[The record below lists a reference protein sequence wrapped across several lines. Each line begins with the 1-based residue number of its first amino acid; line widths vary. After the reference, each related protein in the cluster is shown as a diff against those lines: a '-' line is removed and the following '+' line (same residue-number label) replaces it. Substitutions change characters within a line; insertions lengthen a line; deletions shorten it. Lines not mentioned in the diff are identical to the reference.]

1 MSHTFHSKL
10 QKTALQWIESD
21 ELRLCRHASM
31 THQLAARNA
40 LRALELAAA
49 YGTADMISRST
60 LLRAL
65 ALCDAAK
72 VRLPI
77 LEVNLARGLV
87 AAHQPAS
94 ELCRKDHICSTS
106 GYDPF
111 STLQGDVMLTSS
123 GYSSITQ
130 SRQLS
135 SEAAF
140 REYGRNFGDESRMS
154 EGTAVP
160 NDQFVAE
167 SIPEGLH
174 EDVED
179 MDGEQQESEDETE
192 MRQQLLKAAL
202 MHVVGLMCQP
212 NWLIQHFWS
221 CGSCEKCM
229 AWHGM
234 SPTLPSI
241 LSLPQKEHGWSV
253 AALQAGASDLG
264 LSKAASG
271 MAPNG
276 AAGLVEVCCSPTDFS
291 CHSMLS
297 CTAHNWLMV

>member
-1 MSHTFHSKL
+1 MPL
-10 QKTALQWIESD
+10 QAAETALRYTESD

-49 YGTADMISRST
+49 YGTAKMISRSA

-77 LEVNLARGLV
+77 LELNLARGLV
-87 AAHQPAS
+87 TAHQLAS
-94 ELCRKDHICSTS
+94 ELCRKDKICSKT
-106 GYDPF
+106 GYEPYG
-111 STLQGDVMLTSS
+111 TLQSDFMLTPLGHSN
-123 GYSSITQ
+123 INQ

-140 REYGRNFGDESRMS
+140 REYGRNFGDESKIS

-160 NDQFVAE
+160 DERFVAQ

-179 MDGEQQESEDETE
+179 MGGEQQESEDETE
-192 MRQQLLKAAL
+192 MRRQLLKAAL
-202 MHVVGLMCQP
+202 THVVGLMCQL
-212 NWLIQHFWS
+212 NWLIHHFWS

-229 AWHGM
+229 AWHV
-234 SPTLPSI
+234 PIFPNKLNLP
-241 LSLPQKEHGWSV
+241 
-253 AALQAGASDLG
+253 
-264 LSKAASG
+264 
-271 MAPNG
+271 
-276 AAGLVEVCCSPTDFS
+276 
-291 CHSMLS
+291 
-297 CTAHNWLMV
+297 

>member
-1 MSHTFHSKL
+1 MSHTCHSKL
-10 QKTALQWIESD
+10 QKTALRRTESD
-21 ELRLCRHASM
+21 DLRLCRHASM
-31 THQLAARNA
+31 THQLAAKNA
-40 LRALELAAA
+40 LRALELAAV
-49 YGTADMISRST
+49 YGTANMISRST

-94 ELCRKDHICSTS
+94 ELCRKDCICSTP
-106 GYDPF
+106 GDDPF

-123 GYSSITQ
+123 GYSSTTR

-179 MDGEQQESEDETE
+179 MDGEQQESEDEAE
-192 MRQQLLKAAL
+192 LRQQLLKAAL
-202 MHVVGLMCQP
+202 THVVGLMCQP
-212 NWLIQHFWS
+212 NWFIQHFWS

-229 AWHGM
+229 AWHVPNT
-234 SPTLPSI
+234 SQHPEP
-241 LSLPQKEHGWSV
+241 
-253 AALQAGASDLG
+253 AAEGAR
-264 LSKAASG
+264 
-271 MAPNG
+271 
-276 AAGLVEVCCSPTDFS
+276 LVCG
-291 CHSMLS
+291 
-297 CTAHNWLMV
+297 CTASRGQRPGPLQSRIRDGTRWRSRPSGGVLLTHRLLLTQHVVMHSP